1 MNGRGKLVSMTTP
14 VRTGVPVVP
23 VLVAGAAAQLTDDV
37 LFWFLPDVPV
47 LPALITIALTAGA
60 ARLVTRGMHGS
71 AVARTGLAVGAVSA
85 GLSLLIGGFGLLTI
99 LLAGITVVAGVAGAV
114 AKRPELRPHG

>member
-1 MNGRGKLVSMTTP
+1 
-14 VRTGVPVVP
+14 
-23 VLVAGAAAQLTDDV
+23 
-37 LFWFLPDVPV
+37 
-47 LPALITIALTAGA
+47 
-60 ARLVTRGMHGS
+60 MHGS

-114 AKRPELRPHG
+114 AKRPELRLHG

>member
-1 MNGRGKLVSMTTP
+1 MTTP

-37 LFWFLPDVPV
+37 LFAFLPDVPV
-47 LPALITIALTAGA
+47 LPALIALALTAGA
-60 ARLVTRGMHGS
+60 ARFVTREMHGS

-85 GLSLLIGGFGLLTI
+85 GLGLLIGGFGLLTI
-99 LLAGITVVAGVAGAV
+99 LLAGLTVVAGVAGAV
-114 AKRPELRPHG
+114 AKRPELRPHD